1 MLNSVVLMGRLV
13 ADPELKTTSTGVNVT
28 SFSIAVD
35 RDYARQGEARQADFI
50 NIVAWR
56 STADFITKYFRK
68 GQMIAIQGSIQ
79 TRSYED
85 RNGNK
90 RTAFEV
96 IADKVNFCGS
106 KSESGASAGNGQAR
120 YDAGSAAPA
129 AFQNG
134 GSEDFSTL
142 SDSEDDLPF

>member
-1 MLNSVVLMGRLV
+1 MLNTAILMGRLV
-13 ADPELKTTSTGVNVT
+13 ADPELKTTSTGISVT

-35 RDYARQGEARQADFI
+35 RDYARQGENRQTDFI

-56 STADFITKYFRK
+56 QTADFITKYFRK

-79 TRSYED
+79 SRSYED

-90 RTAFEV
+90 RTAIEV
-96 IADKVNFCGS
+96 VADKVNFCGS
-106 KSESGASAGNGQAR
+106 KSETGASNAGQTR

-134 GSEDFSTL
+134 GSEDFDTL